1 MPSWSVTV
9 ATVESPIPRLIQL
22 FLENEI
28 VHPQKSS
35 QKVRKGSRK
44 LMHLSSPGQRK
55 ITTDLRGIEQKT
67 RTKMCEKVKKNETT
81 RKRKTWFVS
90 LRFFCSDFRGLNVF
104 PGSRQPVVARD
115 PGGNAHLAGSQGQVL
130 EPQTFRDALLTGDEL
145 LNKHP
150 W

>member
-67 RTKMCEKVKKNETT
+67 RTKMCEKVKKMKQQGSE
-81 RKRKTWFVS
+81 KHDLFH
-90 LRFFCSDFRGLNVF
+90 SDFF
-104 PGSRQPVVARD
+104 ARIFAD
-115 PGGNAHLAGSQGQVL
+115 
-130 EPQTFRDALLTGDEL
+130 
-145 LNKHP
+145 
-150 W
+150 